1 MGVVLILLQRCS
13 KCKGF
18 LVNVDK
24 TSDQVELLRF
34 SVLALFSTRNTSLPE
49 VRLKVNSFIE
59 SLPNYYL
66 NMSKLKQE
74 MKNSLV
80 FSESSLIITWKFN
93 TGSFL
98 VSPYIQE
105 LLFEL
110 FYEEFKA
117 TSLPDFTLFY
127 FDPKVL
133 WKEGSPK
140 TRFKKMVVAPI
151 EEAIL
156 NLKTRDKS
164 QKLC

>member
-1 MGVVLILLQRCS
+1 MQGV
-13 KCKGF
+13 

-24 TSDQVELLRF
+24 TSDQIELLRF

-49 VRLKVNSFIE
+49 VRIKVNSFIE
-59 SLPNYYL
+59 SLPSHYL

-74 MKNSLV
+74 MKDSLI
-80 FSESSLIITWKFN
+80 FSESSLIITWKFH

-98 VSPYIQE
+98 VSPYIQD
-105 LLFEL
+105 LLFEY

-117 TSLPDFTLFY
+117 TALPDFTLFY
-127 FDPKVL
+127 FDPRFL
-133 WKEGSPK
+133 WKEGRPK
-140 TRFKKMVVAPI
+140 KRFKKMVVAPI

-164 QKLC
+164 QKLY